1 MAVIERPMAFNL
13 LLIVVASWKCGFGLV
28 RNGTG
33 EAKGENLMEKKRSRR
48 QCMVGKT
55 NQKKKKKNY

>member
-1 MAVIERPMAFNL
+1 L
-13 LLIVVASWKCGFGLV
+13 LLIVLGKCGFGLV

-48 QCMVGKT
+48 QDVVGKT
-55 NQKKKKKNY
+55 GKKK